1 MLLENFTLLYIEDDL
16 DAQERMKMMF
26 EDDVKEFYQ
35 AYNGEEGLRVYE
47 EKKPDIILT
56 DINMP
61 VLDGLSMAKEI
72 KQKDKQQPIIVMSA
86 FDDRATLLEAINIG
100 IDYFTPKPIDM
111 EILYDRLNTIAQNL
125 QNKIDAQNAKK
136 REMEELYA
144 LAHYDTL
151 TKISNRFFFHI
162 KLDEIISKAKRYNSK
177 FTLFFIDLDDFKQ
190 INDTYGHAAGDKV
203 LESVADNVKK
213 VLRLEDTFA
222 RISGDEFSIIIENI
236 DDKEYIETL
245 ATKIIKAASIP
256 VTLNDTTI
264 HITCSVGISRYPK
277 DSSSKEEL
285 LHLADLAMYKAKQQ
299 GKCNFA
305 YATN

>member
-1 MLLENFTLLYIEDDL
+1 MLENFTLLYIEDDL
-16 DAQERMKMMF
+16 DAQERMKMML
-26 EDDVKEFYQ
+26 EDDVKEFFQ

-86 FDDRATLLEAINIG
+86 FDDRKTLLEAINIG

-111 EILYDRLNTIAQNL
+111 DIVYDRLNTIAEHL

-151 TKISNRFFFHI
+151 TKISNRFLFNI
-162 KLDEIISKAKRYNSK
+162 KLDEAINKAKRYNSK
-177 FTLFFIDLDDFKQ
+177 FTLFFIDLDDFKM

-203 LESVADNVKK
+203 LQSVSDNIKK
-213 VLRLEDTFA
+213 VIRLEDTFA
-222 RISGDEFSIIIENI
+222 RISGDEFSLIIENI
-236 DDKEYIETL
+236 DDKNYIDTL
-245 ATKIIKAASIP
+245 ANKIIGAASTP
-256 VTLNDTTI
+256 VEFNDKTI

-277 DSSSKEEL
+277 DSNSKEEL
-285 LHLADLAMYKAKQQ
+285 LHLADIAMYKAKQQ

>member
-1 MLLENFTLLYIEDDL
+1 LLENFTLLYIEDDL
-16 DAQERMKMMF
+16 DAQERMKMML
-26 EDDVKEFYQ
+26 EDDVKEFFQ

-56 DINMP
+56 DVNMP

-86 FDDRATLLEAINIG
+86 FDDRRTLLEAINIG

-111 EILYDRLNTIAQNL
+111 DIVYDRLNTIAEHL

-151 TKISNRFFFHI
+151 TKISNRFLFNI
-162 KLDEIISKAKRYNSK
+162 KLDEAINKAKRYNSK
-177 FTLFFIDLDDFKQ
+177 FTLFFIDLDDFKM

-203 LESVADNVKK
+203 LQSVSDNIKK
-213 VLRLEDTFA
+213 VIRLEDTFA
-222 RISGDEFSIIIENI
+222 RISGDEFSLIIENI
-236 DDKEYIETL
+236 DDKNYIDTL
-245 ATKIIKAASIP
+245 ANKIIGAASTP
-256 VTLNDTTI
+256 VEFNDKTI

-277 DSSSKEEL
+277 DSNSKEEL
-285 LHLADLAMYKAKQQ
+285 LHLADIAMYKAKQQ